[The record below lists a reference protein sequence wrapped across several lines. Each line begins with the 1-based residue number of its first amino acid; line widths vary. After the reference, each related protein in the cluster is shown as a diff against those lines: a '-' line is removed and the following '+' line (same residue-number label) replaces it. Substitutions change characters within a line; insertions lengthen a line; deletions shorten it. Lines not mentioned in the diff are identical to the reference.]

1 MTHPNRDEFIRQRA
15 FELWQSEGCPD
26 GLALE
31 FWLRA
36 ERELTEP
43 TPAALAAKPKR
54 AAAKAKGATTMR
66 KSAKTKA

>member
-1 MTHPNRDEFIRQRA
+1 MTHQNKDETIRQRA

-36 ERELTEP
+36 ERELIEP
-43 TPAALAAKPKR
+43 TPAALAARPKR
-54 AAAKAKGATTMR
+54 ATSKAKSAASPR
-66 KSAKTKA
+66 KSSKSSN